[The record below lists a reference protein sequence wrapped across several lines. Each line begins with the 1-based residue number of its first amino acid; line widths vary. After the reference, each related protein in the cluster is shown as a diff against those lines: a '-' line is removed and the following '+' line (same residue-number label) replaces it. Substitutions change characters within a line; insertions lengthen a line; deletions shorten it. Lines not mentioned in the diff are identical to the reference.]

1 MWKLLLKRLWLMH
14 IRFNQTP
21 FFLQSS
27 QLLFDNFKMLMTL
40 SYYMFN
46 FKSFFNVLVFVCTA

>member
-1 MWKLLLKRLWLMH
+1 MH
-14 IRFNQTP
+14 IRFNETP

-27 QLLFDNFKMLMTL
+27 QLLFDNFKMLMTQ

-46 FKSFFNVLVFVCTA
+46 FKSFFNVLVFVCTASGGSAL